1 MYRLFIGMVLLSG
14 VALLGG
20 CGENFPRGKVSGKIT
35 YQGQPLT
42 GTTMIF
48 IGKDNMTYRAELNDQ
63 GAYSLDNIPLGQI
76 KVAFQ
81 QALPQMPRKADPVLT
96 GKGASEKKDD
106 LVPPSQPIMPK
117 FQLPAQYANPA
128 TSGVSFELKQPVQEW
143 SIDLK

>member
-1 MYRLFIGMVLLSG
+1 V
-14 VALLGG
+14 
-20 CGENFPRGKVSGKIT
+20 
-35 YQGQPLT
+35 
-42 GTTMIF
+42 IF
-48 IGKDNMTYRAELNDQ
+48 TQ
-63 GAYSLDNIPLGQI
+63 CAYSSPDVRDLHLNRLSIGSIHLIHPHKDILTSLHFVGQI

-128 TSGVSFELKQPVQEW
+128 TSGISFELKQPVQEW